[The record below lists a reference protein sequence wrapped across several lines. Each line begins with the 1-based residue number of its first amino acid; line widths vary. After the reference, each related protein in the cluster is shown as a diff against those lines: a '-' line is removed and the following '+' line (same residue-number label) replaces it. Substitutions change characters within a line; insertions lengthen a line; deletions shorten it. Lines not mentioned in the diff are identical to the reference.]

1 MVNIMD
7 KKTDERFIKKREEQ
21 SLAKTE
27 AQSPAEMERTR
38 ERSVFIPRTDIYERD
53 DALVLVADMP
63 GVDEKTIDINVDRRV
78 LTITGRVA
86 TEQVENY
93 RLTYAEYE
101 TGDFER
107 SFTLT
112 EEVDVEKIEA
122 TVKNGVLRL
131 VLPKSEEAKP
141 RKSTV
146 KAG

>member
-7 KKTDERFIKKREEQ
+7 KKTDERFNKKREEQ
-21 SLAKTE
+21 SLEKTE

-38 ERSVFIPRTDIYERD
+38 ERTVFIPRTDIYERD

-63 GVDEKTIDINVDRRV
+63 GVDENTVDINVDRRM
-78 LTITGRVA
+78 LTITGSV
-86 TEQVENY
+86 TPEQVENN
-93 RLTYAEYE
+93 RLIYAEYE
-101 TGDFER
+101 IGDFER

-112 EEVDVEKIEA
+112 EEVDVDKIKA

-131 VLPKSEEAKP
+131 VLPKSEAAKP
-141 RKSTV
+141 KKITV

>member
-7 KKTDERFIKKREEQ
+7 KKNDERFIKKREEQ

-38 ERSVFIPRTDIYERD
+38 ERTVFIPRTDIHERD
-53 DALVLVADMP
+53 DAMILVADMP
-63 GVDEKTIDINVDRRV
+63 GVDENAVEINVDHRI
-78 LTITGRVA
+78 LTISGRV
-86 TEQVENY
+86 TVEQAANH
-93 RLTYAEYE
+93 RPTYTEYE

-107 SFTLT
+107 SFALT

-131 VLPKSEEAKP
+131 VLPKSEAAKP
-141 RKSTV
+141 KKVTV